1 MTEVNF
7 VHKDKEEY
15 EEDQEFP
22 IWFDEA
28 HGELTFKLDPRETNG
43 IEKYFVLFSDGSYGL
58 FDCDIHDNCGVIIR
72 ELNINTVE

>member
-28 HGELTFKLDPRETNG
+28 HGELTFKLDPR
-43 IEKYFVLFSDGSYGL
+43 
-58 FDCDIHDNCGVIIR
+58 
-72 ELNINTVE
+72 